1 MFKCDE
7 CNFTAEVRSHVSRHM
22 EAVHFGLKPHKC
34 DQCPYVAGFS
44 SSLHMHNKIHHGG
57 EKDHRCPHCEFVTYT
72 AGFLNRHVRTKHKIE
87 PNIYRR
93 ELLSCKDCDFV
104 AGSTPILKH
113 HAKTKH
119 KSQRFECKDCNGKS
133 FSKRW
138 NLQVHRRTK
147 HKGAIEGI
155 PSNEES
161 GMDKNDSKLD
171 SPTRP
176 NVIRARAPMQIPP
189 KIRVKKEDA
198 VLVVPRRNKGKRSI
212 FGNVTY
218 LAEDGSKYNTM
229 SETHLKRQHISQL
242 LELNIP
248 QWKVAQVVGC
258 SKNTV
263 ANVIKKRKE
272 GKSLAPN
279 FKGGM
284 KKVRTQELLAKV
296 SSLLAE
302 NPGMSMRAMALHL
315 GVSRNTIRRFMKN
328 EINKNSV
335 DSTATAAAMGTTIRN
350 EATGAESGIKS
361 ETTETIIKSEA
372 IRDNIKMEAMEPEI
386 IIKTEVLFR
395 EATETSEL

>member
-1 MFKCDE
+1 
-7 CNFTAEVRSHVSRHM
+7 M

-44 SSLHMHNKIHHGG
+44 SSLHMHNKVHHGG
-57 EKDHRCPHCEFVTYT
+57 EKDHRCPHCEFATYT

-93 ELLSCKDCDFV
+93 EVLSCNDCDFV

-113 HAKTKH
+113 HANTKH
-119 KSQRFECKDCNGKS
+119 KLQRFECKDCNGKS

-147 HKGAIEGI
+147 HKGVIEGC
-155 PSNEES
+155 PKES
-161 GMDKNDSKLD
+161 GNDINDSKLD
-171 SPTRP
+171 NP
-176 NVIRARAPMQIPP
+176 NVIRARAPI
-189 KIRVKKEDA
+189 KIVKKENA
-198 VLVVPRRNKGKRSI
+198 VLIAPQRNKGKRSI
-212 FGNVTY
+212 FGNITY

-229 SETHLKRQHISQL
+229 SETHMKRQRISQL
-242 LELNIP
+242 LELNVP

-263 ANVIKKRKE
+263 ATVIKKRNE

-302 NPGMSMRAMALHL
+302 NPAMSLKAMAHHL
-315 GVSRNTIRRFMKN
+315 GVSRNTLRRYMKN
-328 EINKNSV
+328 EINKNNASASAV
-335 DSTATAAAMGTTIRN
+335 VMGTTIKN

-361 ETTETIIKSEA
+361 QTTETISNSEA
-372 IRDNIKMEAMEPEI
+372 VGDNIKMQAMEPEVI
-386 IIKTEVLFR
+386 LKTESQFG
-395 EATETSEL
+395 EATEL